1 MTSRAPLRKKPS
13 NISHEPR
20 SEDSPWKHLSAD
32 GDQLRVDDF
41 ITTRV
46 VRLGTVLR
54 KKITQRYVT
63 SLGLTE
69 PQWRILSVMAESPQM
84 SMTQLVNEAVIDKAL
99 VSRILRQLE
108 ERGLVKLQSEP
119 NAPRKGLQCM
129 LSSKG
134 RTLYEKAIPEVRKQ
148 QASMILKLSPEER
161 DVTYHALQ
169 KLYALCMTDEDKS
182 TDKKTKGIK

>member
-1 MTSRAPLRKKPS
+1 MKAPSPSSKKLSDAPS
-13 NISHEPR
+13 ETA
-20 SEDSPWKHLSAD
+20 SPWKDLNTS
-32 GDQLRVDDF
+32 GDQLKVDDF

-84 SMTQLVNEAVIDKAL
+84 SMTQLVTEAVIDKAL

-108 ERGLVKLQSEP
+108 EQGLVKLQSEP

-134 RTLYEKAIPEVRKQ
+134 RTLYEKAIPEVRRQ
-148 QASMILKLSPEER
+148 QAAMILKMSPEER
-161 DVTYHALQ
+161 DITYRALN
-169 KLYALCMTDEDKS
+169 KLYALCTTDETTKSKS
-182 TDKKTKGIK
+182 TS

>member
-1 MTSRAPLRKKPS
+1 MKASIPSSKKRTDISNGSSRTA
-13 NISHEPR
+13 
-20 SEDSPWKHLSAD
+20 SPWKDLSSD

-46 VRLGTVLR
+46 VRLGIVLR

-84 SMTQLVNEAVIDKAL
+84 AMTQLVTEAVIDKAL

-108 ERGLVKLQSEP
+108 ERGLVKIASEP

-129 LSSKG
+129 LSNKG
-134 RTLYEKAIPEVRKQ
+134 RTLYEKAIPEVRRQ
-148 QASMILKLSPEER
+148 QAAMILKMSPEER
-161 DVTYHALQ
+161 DVTYHALK
-169 KLYALCMTDEDKS
+169 KLYALCTSDD
-182 TDKKTKGIK
+182 

>member
-1 MTSRAPLRKKPS
+1 MKAPSPSSKKPS
-13 NISHEPR
+13 DTP
-20 SEDSPWKHLSAD
+20 SEAVSPWKHLNTS

-84 SMTQLVNEAVIDKAL
+84 SMTQLVTEAVIDKAL

-108 ERGLVKLQSEP
+108 EQGLVKLQSEP

-134 RTLYEKAIPEVRKQ
+134 RTLYEKAIPEVRRQ
-148 QASMILKLSPEER
+148 QAAMILKMSPQER
-161 DVTYHALQ
+161 DITYRALK
-169 KLYALCMTDEDKS
+169 KLYALCTTDETTKS
-182 TDKKTKGIK
+182 